1 MTSIRNKRSIHL
13 SATELCLI
21 FAAFLF
27 LWSYLIIRSVTVFY
41 VHDEIVTMWS
51 YVVHWNPFPNQGN
64 VDANNHFL
72 LSLLAGA
79 FIRLFNSD
87 SMFVMRLGSVLAF
100 PIYFWSLFRLNF
112 LFQQKWN
119 FFAMLM
125 LFSTSAFLIEFF
137 SLARGYGLASAFLV
151 FSLQQTALYFYL
163 GKKRVLLG
171 ACMGWLLAVYSSLTL
186 LPFALLGV
194 LLLLLFTLKRRFFI
208 WLVPILLSAAALAY
222 FVQYSFL
229 LKELG
234 KLYYGG
240 TDGFFVNTVETLTF
254 YLWNC
259 KSVWLNGVLTLLFCF
274 IMFVAIRS
282 FWKVKDVFEPS
293 FIFSLFLFAGVVSI
307 LVQHWLFGVNFPEDR
322 TAIYLVIFFFGALT
336 FAIDEFTARKGMAFG
351 LIGIAMAFFL
361 WNFNF
366 SHSIAFYEEHVDV
379 ELVKRIP
386 KSVYKIPPTTS
397 GRWNME
403 NELTRE
409 LELPFRVYQ
418 SNDQPS
424 DTLVDYMIFYPSKR
438 KELLKFYNVLHQ
450 DEVSGLALLERKV
463 FLPRTRVDAVTNLIV
478 SKAEFQTL
486 YSSDLIDPLI
496 LRCSGNLD
504 QLTKEKE
511 IFIVFSSEDSLSKQR
526 FTYEA
531 VPIVRN
537 KKVTDSGEMHFDF
550 SYALN
555 AIKGANSF
563 AVYIWNQKR
572 GELQGEIKLEVY
584 SIDD

>member
-1 MTSIRNKRSIHL
+1 
-13 SATELCLI
+13 
-21 FAAFLF
+21 
-27 LWSYLIIRSVTVFY
+27 
-41 VHDEIVTMWS
+41 
-51 YVVHWNPFPNQGN
+51 
-64 VDANNHFL
+64 
-72 LSLLAGA
+72 
-79 FIRLFNSD
+79 
-87 SMFVMRLGSVLAF
+87 
-100 PIYFWSLFRLNF
+100 
-112 LFQQKWN
+112 
-119 FFAMLM
+119 MLM

-137 SLARGYGLASAFLV
+137 GLARGYGLASAFLV
-151 FSLQQTALYFYL
+151 FSLQQTALYFHL
-163 GKKRVLLG
+163 GKKRALLG
-171 ACMGWLLAVYSSLTL
+171 ACTGWLLAVYSSLTL
-186 LPFALLGV
+186 LPFALLGI

-208 WLVPILLSAAALAY
+208 WLAPVLLSAAVLVY

-274 IMFVAIRS
+274 IMFVAVRS
-282 FWKVKDVFEPS
+282 FWKVKNVFEPS
-293 FIFSLFLFAGVVSI
+293 LIFSLFLFAGVVSI
-307 LVQHWLFGVNFPEDR
+307 LVQHWLLGVNFPEDR
-322 TAIYLVIFFFGALT
+322 TAIYLVIFFFGAFTL
-336 FAIDEFTARKGMAFG
+336 AIDEFTARKGMAFG
-351 LIGIAMAFFL
+351 LIGIAMVFFL

-424 DTLVDYMIFYPSKR
+424 DTLVDYMIFYPNKR
-438 KELLKFYNVLHQ
+438 KELLPHYNVLHQ
-450 DEVSGLALLERKV
+450 DEVSGLALLERKTL
-463 FLPRTRVDAVTNLIV
+463 LPRTRVDEVTNAIV
-478 SKAEFQTL
+478 SEAEFQTL
-486 YSSDLIDPLI
+486 YSSDLTDPLI
-496 LRCSGNLD
+496 LRCKGKLE

-511 IFIVFSSEDSLSKQR
+511 IFIIFSSEDSLSKQR

-537 KKVTDSGEMHFDF
+537 KKVTDSGEMRFDF

-563 AVYIWNQKR
+563 AVYIWNQKMDV
-572 GELQGEIKLEVY
+572 LQGEIKLEVY